1 MRNFVIYTI
10 RFVFFVV
17 AQTLVFNKF
26 EPGLGI
32 HPMIYPLFIMLL
44 PFEFGIIPMMFLA
57 FGMGICIDALSDTY
71 GLHTSALVLMAYV
84 RPLIFKAFSPRDG
97 YDPQKEGTVF
107 EMGGQWFIMVFGSLL
122 LIHHFWFFVIELF
135 KMNEI
140 WYLVYKLL
148 LSVSISFIFC
158 LLFQFIFLKR
168 EKNK

>member
-1 MRNFVIYTI
+1 MRNFLKHTV
-10 RFVFFVV
+10 RFIFFVV

-32 HPMIYPLFIMLL
+32 HPMIYPLFIALL

-71 GLHTSALVLMAYV
+71 GLHTSALVLVAYI

-97 YDPQKEGTVF
+97 YDPLKEGTIF
-107 EMGGQWFIMVFGSLL
+107 EMGQRWFLMAFGSLL
-122 LIHHFWFFVIELF
+122 LIHHFWFFAVELF

-140 WYLVYKLL
+140 WYLIKKLI
-148 LSVSISFIFC
+148 LSVPISFVFC

-168 EKNK
+168 TTSK